1 MHWSHKEMTLI
12 VYHIAVAPFI
22 IAIYKLP
29 YDFCKHDL
37 VIWCQTATKP
47 STTVINWLCI
57 WMHANNCLTK
67 CTHKTPNQMLQ
78 RGLVSAW
85 LQTVLRTNV
94 PIYIP
99 APYTGHNGLK
109 CEDERIY
116 LYCNSSHS
124 AQKKKPGIIH
134 YLLSQTAYI
143 QSIHCRA
150 KLRIN

>member
-1 MHWSHKEMTLI
+1 MISASMIWLYGAKQQQSPPQQLLI
-12 VYHIAVAPFI
+12 GCASE
-22 IAIYKLP
+22 
-29 YDFCKHDL
+29 CRR
-37 VIWCQTATKP
+37 
-47 STTVINWLCI
+47 
-57 WMHANNCLTK
+57 LTK

-78 RGLVSAW
+78 CGLVSAW
-85 LQTVLRTNV
+85 LETVLRTNV

-124 AQKKKPGIIH
+124 TQKKKPGIIH

-143 QSIHCRA
+143 QSIHCRV
-150 KLRIN
+150 KLGIN